1 MRTTSPSA
9 AGDRNIADIPPEVA
23 RQAVTWLVE
32 LQAAG
37 PASNIGQAIQRWRDQ
52 DPAHE
57 RAWQRIE
64 SVNARLGNLASPF
77 ASSLA
82 QAALTQPASRG
93 RRQAIKL
100 LTVALLTGGTALL
113 TVSGNAPWQPWLAD
127 EQSGTGER
135 RQLQLADGSTIH
147 LNSNT
152 AVDIVFSEKMRQLV
166 LLRGE
171 ILVDTG
177 RDDKLPRPRPF
188 RVETQHGALLPI
200 GTRFS
205 VRLHED
211 RTRLDV
217 FAGAVEILPAAA
229 IDHRMTI
236 KAGNS
241 AEFSADAVFTAE
253 AADENRIAWQEHMIV
268 ASHMR
273 LADFIAEVDRHRHG
287 HLHCAPEVAELRLS
301 GSFPLAD
308 TEKILDALRST
319 LPVEVHY
326 VTRYWATVKAARQG
340 RQK

>member
-9 AGDRNIADIPPEVA
+9 AVDRNIADISPEVA
-23 RQAVTWLVE
+23 RQAVSWLIE

-37 PASNIGQAIQRWRDQ
+37 PTSNIGQAIQRWRAQ

-82 QAALTQPASRG
+82 QAALTQPASRS

-100 LTVALLTGGTALL
+100 LSVALLTGGSAL
-113 TVSGNAPWQPWLAD
+113 TVSDNAPWQPWLAD

-135 RQLQLADGSTIH
+135 RRLQLADGSTIH
-147 LNSNT
+147 LNSNS
-152 AVDIVFSEKMRQLV
+152 AVNIVFSEKMRQLK

-171 ILVDTG
+171 ILIDTG
-177 RDDKLPRPRPF
+177 RDDNFPRPRPF
-188 RVETQHGALLPI
+188 RVETQHGVLLPI

-205 VRLHED
+205 VRHHED

-217 FAGAVEILPAAA
+217 FAGAVEIQPGAAV
-229 IDHRMTI
+229 DRRMTVS
-236 KAGNS
+236 AGSS

-273 LADFIAEVDRHRHG
+273 LADFIAEVDRHRPG

-326 VTRYWATVKAARQG
+326 FTRYWATVKAADRE
-340 RQK
+340 RKK